1 MNSEKSPLFIEQIE
15 IGPMKNFTYVVG
27 SETTREVALVD
38 PAWDIDGLVEH
49 VEEQDF
55 KLVAALVTHY
65 HPDHCGGG
73 MRGHHI
79 EGVAELLGK
88 RGVKVYVHRE
98 EADGLR
104 KVTGLEESD
113 LVRVDSGD
121 RMSVGEIEVEFLHT
135 PGHTPGSQCFRIR
148 NTLVSGDTLFIQG
161 CGRVDLPGSD
171 PDSMYESLK
180 RLASL
185 PDETP
190 PPAGTQLLGRAA
202 RDHGRDEEGELLPP
216 GSRPRDLAPL
226 HGRLP
231 HRLSSDRRT
240 RPMPAPIVVINPNST
255 RAVTDGMSEAV
266 ESLRRPGGPAIECV
280 TMEGGPPGVETQMD
294 AESVVLPICD
304 YVHGRNDD
312 AGAFVIGC
320 YSDPGLHAAREVARV
335 PVFGIAESAMATA
348 LTRGD
353 RFGVISI
360 LPGSVPRHLR
370 QVRAMG
376 LESRLAGDL
385 PVGLGVTELGGED
398 EVYERMEETGRRL
411 RDECG
416 ADVVILGCTGMAHFR
431 RPLEAALGL
440 PVVEPTRAAVAL
452 ALGVVTA

>member
-1 MNSEKSPLFIEQIE
+1 MSERDGGSPLFIEQIE

-38 PAWDIDGLVEH
+38 PAWDIDGLLEH
-49 VEEQDF
+49 VEKQDF

-104 KVTGLEESD
+104 KVTGLDESD

-171 PDSMYESLK
+171 PDAMYESLK

-185 PDETP
+185 PDETV
-190 PPAGTQLLGRAA
+190 
-202 RDHGRDEEGELLPP
+202 LLP
-216 GSRPRDLAPL
+216 GHNYSEVPRA
-226 HGRLP
+226 
-231 HRLSSDRRT
+231 
-240 RPMPAPIVVINPNST
+240 
-255 RAVTDGMSEAV
+255 
-266 ESLRRPGGPAIECV
+266 
-280 TMEGGPPGVETQMD
+280 TMGETKQ
-294 AESVVLPICD
+294 ENFYL
-304 YVHGRNDD
+304 
-312 AGAFVIGC
+312 
-320 YSDPGLHAAREVARV
+320 RV
-335 PVFGIAESAMATA
+335 P
-348 LTRGD
+348 D
-353 RFGVISI
+353 RETWRRF
-360 LPGSVPRHLR
+360 
-370 QVRAMG
+370 MG
-376 LESRLAGDL
+376 ASPIE
-385 PVGLGVTELGGED
+385 
-398 EVYERMEETGRRL
+398 
-411 RDECG
+411 
-416 ADVVILGCTGMAHFR
+416 
-431 RPLEAALGL
+431 
-440 PVVEPTRAAVAL
+440 
-452 ALGVVTA
+452 